1 MHKFEDERTF
11 LVAVT
16 EMHPQH
22 HERHGELH
30 KDAAANQ
37 STAAALDLLL
47 QETGMSAILAL
58 KE

>member
-1 MHKFEDERTF
+1 
-11 LVAVT
+11 
-16 EMHPQH
+16 MHPQH

-37 STAAALDLLL
+37 STAAALDLLM